1 MKKITCAVAVV
12 VAVFVVAMP
21 ASAAVQ
27 YEFFQK
33 SSSDASNSPAADLT
47 GRALIDGARSRVD
60 FVGGSMYPPGTY
72 VISTD
77 GSRTL
82 RFVDPIN
89 RSYTEVSTHSFAS
102 AIGTANLKID
112 NIQSSVT
119 KLEDRPIIA
128 GIPSDHYRLTISYD
142 ITMTIANM
150 PLTQSIRTV
159 VDRWTTVAFGEV
171 GNALGEPMLTGNPK
185 ADELIALE
193 TNKIKGFALKEIV
206 TIVSTNPRHKSLK
219 SELQLPATRTR
230 VRETLV
236 TQIRETRP
244 EATSFTIPAS
254 YRKFDVDDQSKQQ
267 QIQQVT
273 LEPSGD

>member
-1 MKKITCAVAVV
+1 MKKITCAVV

-21 ASAAVQ
+21 AAAAVQ

-33 SSSDASNSPAADLT
+33 SSSDASNSPASDLT
-47 GRALIDGARSRVD
+47 GRALIDGARSRID

-89 RSYTEVSTHSFAS
+89 RSYTEVSTHTLAS
-102 AIGTANLKID
+102 AIGTANLTID
-112 NIQSSVT
+112 NIQSSVN

-128 GIPSDHYRLTISYD
+128 GMPGDHYRMTITYD
-142 ITMTIANM
+142 ITMTVANM

-159 VDRWTTVAFGEV
+159 VDRWTTVAFGDV
-171 GNALGEPMLTGNPK
+171 GTALGEPMLTGNAK

-206 TIVSTNPRHKSLK
+206 TITSTNPRHKTVPGSQ
-219 SELQLPATRTR
+219 LQLPATRTR

-236 TQIRETRP
+236 TQIREARP
-244 EATSFTIPAS
+244 EPTSFVVPAA
-254 YRKFDVDDQSKQQ
+254 YNRFDVENQPKQE
-267 QIQQVT
+267 QVHNVN
-273 LEPSGD
+273 LEPSGE

>member
-1 MKKITCAVAVV
+1 MRKITCAVV

-21 ASAAVQ
+21 ASAAIQ

-33 SSSDASNSPAADLT
+33 SSSDSTNSPASDVT
-47 GRALIDGARSRVD
+47 GRALIDGARSRID

-77 GSRTL
+77 GSRTM

-89 RSYTEVSTHSFAS
+89 RSYTEVSTHSMAS
-102 AIGTANLKID
+102 AIGTANLKIE

-119 KLEDRPIIA
+119 KLEDRPIVA
-128 GIPSDHYRLTISYD
+128 GIPADHYRMTITYD
-142 ITMTIANM
+142 ITMTVANM

-159 VDRWTTVAFGEV
+159 VDRWTTVAFGDV
-171 GNALGEPMLTGNPK
+171 GSAMGEPMLTGNAK

-193 TNKIKGFALKEIV
+193 TNKIRGFALKEIV
-206 TIVSTNPRHKSLK
+206 TITSTNPRHKALPGSQ
-219 SELQLPATRTR
+219 LQLPATRTR

-236 TQIRETRP
+236 TQIREMRP
-244 EATSFTIPAS
+244 EATSFVVPAA
-254 YRKFDVDDQSKQQ
+254 YTKFDAENQPKQEQ
-267 QIQQVT
+267 VHNVT
-273 LEPSGD
+273 LEPSGE